1 MTAVRACCLLLAIV
15 ATAAALPNKL
25 PDPLSDE
32 FINLLNSK
40 PKTWESGRNFP
51 ANTPI
56 AHINKLMGALEDHH
70 FDKLV
75 SVVHDADLIASLPDN
90 FDPRD
95 KWPNCPTLN
104 EIRDQGSCGSCWAFG
119 AVEAMTDRV
128 CTYSNG
134 TKHFH
139 FSAEDL
145 LSCCPICG
153 LGCNGGM
160 PTLAWEYWKHFGLVS
175 GGSYN
180 SSQGCRPY
188 EIPPC
193 EHHVPGKRMPCS
205 GDASTPKCSRTCEDG
220 YNVPYKKDKH
230 YGKHIFSVRGGE
242 DHIRAEI
249 FKNGPV
255 EGAFT
260 VYADLLSYKS
270 GVYKHTDGD
279 ALGGHAIKILGW
291 GVENGNKYWL
301 IANSWNSDWG
311 ANGFFKILRGE
322 DHCGIESSIVAGE
335 PSLA

>member
-1 MTAVRACCLLLAIV
+1 MNLLVTLFIVILYTAVNAELYY
-15 ATAAALPNKL
+15 
-25 PDPLSDE
+25 PLSDT
-32 FINLLNSK
+32 FIDLINEKQNSW
-40 PKTWESGRNFP
+40 TAGRNFP
-51 ANTPI
+51 IDTPL
-56 AHINKLMGALEDHH
+56 AHIKKLAGALKD
-70 FDKLV
+70 DRIKLLN
-75 SVVHDADLIASLPDN
+75 VVKHNDDIVKSLPDN

-128 CTYSNG
+128 CIQSNG

-160 PTLAWEYWKHFGLVS
+160 PSLAWEYWKHFGLVS

-188 EIPPC
+188 EIAPC
-193 EHHVPGKRMPCS
+193 EHHVPGNRLPCT
-205 GDASTPKCSRTCEDG
+205 GEGKTPKCVKACEST
-220 YNVPYKKDKH
+220 YNVPYKKDKR
-230 YGKHIFSVRGGE
+230 YGKHVYTVSRHE
-242 DHIRAEI
+242 DQIRSEI
-249 FKNGPV
+249 YNNGPV

-260 VYADLLSYKS
+260 VYSDLLAYKS
-270 GVYKHTDGD
+270 GVYTHVEGD
-279 ALGGHAIKILGW
+279 ALGGHAIKIMGW
-291 GVENGNKYWL
+291 GVENGKKYWL

-311 ANGFFKILRGE
+311 DNGFFKILRGE

-335 PSLA
+335 PLFN